1 MRAALSTGRM
11 SDSDYRNEAGSTV
24 SPGGVPGAAGLDAD
38 GVRTDTFA
46 GGILGTDPDGLGEPD
61 DLDDDNVDDEEP
73 ELTGFTAE
81 DGR

>member
-1 MRAALSTGRM
+1 M
-11 SDSDYRNEAGSTV
+11 SDSEHMHEAGPTT
-24 SPGGVPGAAGLDAD
+24 SPGGVPGAAGLDAE

-46 GGILGTDPDGLGEPD
+46 GGVLGTDPDGLGEPEDLGHDTTD
-61 DLDDDNVDDEEP
+61 DTDP